1 METVM
6 ALLKGAGMGAI
17 AVLVG
22 FLKSAGTDGKLDPFQ
37 LKSLAWKAAL
47 GAALGAAAV
56 HMGVTFES
64 AYEWAVGVGL
74 ITLVDQLIKVVY
86 RRGAEIAKAAVNSG
100 VMIIMLLFIVAALAG
115 CTPNAQFV
123 RAVDEHC
130 SVILPEYQAYVAVD
144 PGLDAASRRIRI
156 ESAASLERLIEAA
169 LADCGRSPSPDPQ
182 SPTPDGR

>member
-22 FLKSAGTDGKLDPFQ
+22 FLKSQGEGGKLTDFQ
-37 LKSLAWKAAL
+37 LKSLAWKSAL
-47 GAALGAAAV
+47 GAAIGAAAV

-74 ITLVDQLIKVVY
+74 VALVDQLIKVVY
-86 RRGAEIAKAAVNSG
+86 RRGASVLKAAGKTS
-100 VMIIMLLFIVAALAG
+100 VMFVLLIFFAIALIG

-123 RAVDEHC
+123 KAVDQHTR
-130 SVILPEYQAYVAVD
+130 VILPEYRAYVAAD
-144 PGLDAASRRIRI
+144 ANLDATSRRIRT
-156 ESAASLERLIEAA
+156 ESAAALEDLIQTARGEV
-169 LADCGRSPSPDPQ
+169 SPDA
-182 SPTPDGR
+182 D